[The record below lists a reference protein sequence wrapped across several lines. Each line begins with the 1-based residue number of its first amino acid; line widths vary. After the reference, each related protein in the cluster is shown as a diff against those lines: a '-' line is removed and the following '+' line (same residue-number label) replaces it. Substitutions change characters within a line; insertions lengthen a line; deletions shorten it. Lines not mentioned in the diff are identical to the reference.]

1 MPHESEYSPRKLARS
16 AKAAGFLLRKK
27 LSGGRPTRQGR
38 TYDEIIEEESVG
50 RRRSAQST
58 DDAN

>member
-1 MPHESEYSPRKLARS
+1 MSDKSEYSPTKLAKTAS
-16 AKAAGFLLRKK
+16 AAGYLLRKK